1 VERGAASPFAL
12 SAEEVVR
19 RSRPTP
25 PEVSSA
31 AASFALGL
39 RLHRR
44 GQRERAAYWFGE
56 TMRLQPDN
64 WTYRRQAWTL
74 AGADRERLYATD
86 WLTEVK
92 RLGAE
97 SYYPP
102 LEL

>member
-1 VERGAASPFAL
+1 M
-12 SAEEVVR
+12 
-19 RSRPTP
+19 P

-39 RLHRR
+39 ELHRR

-56 TMRLQPDN
+56 ATRLQPDN

-74 AGADRERLYATD
+74 AGADRERFYATD
-86 WLTEVK
+86 WLAEVK

-102 LEL
+102 LDL